1 MANTYLVEDDAVGI
15 EGQGAVSV
23 PGTLAI
29 TNDKATTGIL
39 RYSRFL
45 TGTFTVPAG
54 VAGVTFTFFT
64 RSRPG
69 GSLMAAYTDAEP
81 PVAISRTVAASRSYQ
96 IPTALAG
103 AYEIA
108 IVSNVAG
115 PETIEVNVK
124 ME

>member
-1 MANTYLVEDDAVGI
+1 MPNTYLVEDEPVGI
-15 EGQGAVSV
+15 EGLGAVSQ

-29 TNDKATTGIL
+29 TNDKDTTGIL
-39 RYSRFL
+39 RHSRFRG
-45 TGTFTVPAG
+45 GTFTVPAG
-54 VAGVTFTFFT
+54 VTGVTFTFYT

-69 GSLMAAYTDAEP
+69 GSLMAAYSDAQP
-81 PVAISRTVAASRSYQ
+81 PVAVVRTVAASRSYA
-96 IPTALAG
+96 IPADIVG